1 MSDLAKTSI
10 DSLCRWRRTDNQHI
24 ASALLTDFGIG
35 GTFVCHGRTNASASQ
50 LQQSRGAPPLINPK
64 WLQVRLWCVCVC
76 VHVFVSAFVP
86 CLFLRM
92 YFLNSLWLSLFV
104 PVSVCGAHVPVS
116 MSVAV
121 CIRVSVSMSM
131 CLYPLCLCLCLYAQ
145 KPGTW
150 LSFHVH
156 KKARKLAVIIFI
168 FPQTLIADP
177 ALKESPT
184 CAATAALLLGPR
196 SGCLRT
202 ASATAEKKRS

>member
-1 MSDLAKTSI
+1 
-10 DSLCRWRRTDNQHI
+10 
-24 ASALLTDFGIG
+24 
-35 GTFVCHGRTNASASQ
+35 
-50 LQQSRGAPPLINPK
+50 
-64 WLQVRLWCVCVC
+64 
-76 VHVFVSAFVP
+76 
-86 CLFLRM
+86 
-92 YFLNSLWLSLFV
+92 
-104 PVSVCGAHVPVS
+104 
-116 MSVAV
+116 
-121 CIRVSVSMSM
+121 MSM

-202 ASATAEKKRS
+202 ASATAEKKKVLSRHQPNSPRSTHLLSAVISLKKIMRFYFSTKSRNQLKKKGPKPPPAQQPTIHPSPVSCDFVEKR